1 MSTLGFIGFGEA
13 AYHIAKGLSETS
25 RPQVLAFDVMAASE
39 PEGEKIRSRAA
50 ECAVGL
56 MGSLRELID
65 ASEVILCATSAK
77 YALSIAEEAGA
88 LLRKGKIYADL
99 NSASPMVKR
108 KIATIVDATGASF
121 SDAAVMELVPPH
133 KHRVPIA
140 ASGSGALEFTDILN
154 AIGMNVTFINDQ
166 AGSSSSMKMF
176 RSIFVKGLTSLMMET
191 FLAARKMGVCDEVVE
206 SVSGT
211 LSDHTIGQMADLLIN
226 RTAVAY
232 DRRISEM
239 EDVVSTLKDIG
250 IDPFASRSTVE
261 RFAWM
266 REIGLKDR
274 LGGVVPA
281 DFHTVLDV
289 ALETKTR

>member
-176 RSIFVKGLTSLMMET
+176 RSIFMRSDLPDDGDVPR
-191 FLAARKMGVCDEVVE
+191 ARKMGVCDEVVE
-206 SVSGT
+206 IRYRVKLRGHTSGR
-211 LSDHTIGQMADLLIN
+211 SADLLIN

-232 DRRISEM
+232 DRRISEN
-239 EDVVSTLKDIG
+239 
-250 IDPFASRSTVE
+250 
-261 RFAWM
+261 
-266 REIGLKDR
+266 
-274 LGGVVPA
+274 GGCRV
-281 DFHTVLDV
+281 HTQGHW
-289 ALETKTR
+289 A